1 MATKLNCGD
10 SRIGARALAI
20 YRYLSIPA
28 VIELLDVSNPLKPY
42 LACTLTPADGAHLLS
57 DTKLAF
63 WSGDQ
68 LGTVDLS
75 SGTPI
80 TMTARLAA
88 RVGTGAFS
96 NDGKKFAYRFY
107 ADTGAVS
114 LHLYSAGVDRTLYVQ
129 EPMGGHGGPGQTFG
143 PIDQLAFSPDGSLLL
158 DYLIFRPPSGPPT
171 LNVFRTDGSIL
182 FQAAGGSGAVWSP
195 TGNTL
200 FFYLYGQ
207 AGLGDLIRLDASGQ
221 RQVIAS
227 GLPGMNWARMSPDG
241 SGIIYNTPDSSI
253 PDCGGMPHLW
263 RFDLATRRAT
273 QISNAMSSDAF
284 FIQPNVVWSDE
295 QQVGR
300 CGPGGPSVSDGVILA
315 HDLSTGKD
323 ATVDT
328 TLIVPGI
335 GGPPHPPT
343 TWNLLDT
350 WFAPA

>member
-80 TMTARLAA
+80 TMTGRLAA

-195 TGNTL
+195 SGNTL

-221 RQVIAS
+221 QVIAS

-263 RFDLATRRAT
+263 RFDLATKRAT

-300 CGPGGPSVSDGVILA
+300 CGPGGPSISDGVILA